1 MAGAATAMD
10 AAIRRARYDAPTSED
25 SAMSIHPTAIIEDG
39 ATLGA
44 GCVIHAHAIVTRHCT
59 LGDGVVVHPFAVI
72 GGDPQDL
79 GFDPATTSGVTIG
92 ARTVLREHV
101 TVNRATKPGTSTEI
115 GADCFLMAT
124 SHVAHDGRLGDR
136 VILANAV
143 LLAGHVSVGE
153 RAVIGG
159 SAAVHQ
165 FCRIGEGAMVGG
177 LARVSL
183 DVPPFTMVSERNALI
198 GLNLV
203 GLRRRGVKGAALLEL
218 KRTFRHV
225 CRSAGNPRE
234 LAAEA
239 LASGDYPS
247 AETQRFLQFFV
258 GGRRGFARPRR
269 DGDDGGGE

>member
-1 MAGAATAMD
+1 MD

-44 GCVIHAHAIVTRHCT
+44 GCVIHAHAIITRHCT
-59 LGDGVVVHPFAVI
+59 LGDGVVVHPGAVI

-79 GFDPATTSGVTIG
+79 GFDPSTASGVTIG

-101 TVNRATKPGTSTEI
+101 TVNRATKPGTSTAI
-115 GADCFLMAT
+115 GADCFLMAS
-124 SHVAHDGRLGDR
+124 SHVAHDGSLGDR

-153 RAVIGG
+153 RAFIGG
-159 SAAVHQ
+159 AASAHQ

-177 LARVSL
+177 LARISL
-183 DVPPFTMVSERNALI
+183 DVPPFTMVAERNGLI

-203 GLRRRGVKGAALLEL
+203 GLRRRGVRGTALAEL
-218 KRTFRHV
+218 KRALGHV
-225 CRSAGNPRE
+225 CRAAGNPRE
-234 LAAEA
+234 LAEQA

-247 AETQRFLQFFV
+247 AEAQRFLAFFL
-258 GGRRGFARPRR
+258 GGRRGFARPR
-269 DGDDGGGE
+269 GGADDDDAD